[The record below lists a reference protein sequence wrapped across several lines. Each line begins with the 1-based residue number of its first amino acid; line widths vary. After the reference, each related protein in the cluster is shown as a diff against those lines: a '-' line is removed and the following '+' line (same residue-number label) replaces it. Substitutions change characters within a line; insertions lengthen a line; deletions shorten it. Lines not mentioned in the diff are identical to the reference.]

1 MGNFKNTI
9 LSHLES
15 ADPKAI
21 NRLQLRPVKLERKH
35 TIEEPGDEIKNLF
48 FIEEGIGSMTNTFK
62 DGAQVEVGMF
72 GSESVMGAS
81 YLMGTRR
88 SLNKIYMQLAGH
100 GFMCESEVALR
111 EFQRGESFH
120 DLALRYV
127 QAQLMQ
133 TAQSA
138 GCNAR
143 HELEQRLSRWL
154 LLCHDRAN
162 SDVMPITQEFLADML
177 GTGRPTVT
185 VTAKKLQK
193 QKMIEYRRGNVRI
206 IDRTRLERT
215 ACECYRIVR
224 EHLDNYAS
232 NGAKMGAIR

>member
-1 MGNFKNTI
+1 LGNFNNTI
-9 LSHLES
+9 LAHLDARTIE
-15 ADPKAI
+15 
-21 NRLQLRPVKLERKH
+21 RLQLRPVKLERKH
-35 TIEEPGDEIKNLF
+35 TIEEPGDEIKNLY

-72 GSESVMGAS
+72 GKESVMGAS
-81 YLMGTRR
+81 YLMGTRK

-100 GFMCESEVALR
+100 GFKCSSDVALR
-111 EFQRGESFH
+111 EFQRGEVFH

-143 HELEQRLSRWL
+143 HDLEQRLSRWL

-162 SDVMPITQEFLADML
+162 SDLMPITQEFLADML
-177 GTGRPTVT
+177 GSGRPTVT
-185 VTAKKLQK
+185 VTANKLQK
-193 QKMIEYRRGNVRI
+193 QGMIEYRRGNVRI
-206 IDRTRLERT
+206 IDRKRLEHT

-224 EHLDNYAS
+224 NHLDSYAS
-232 NGAKMGAIR
+232 KWAQAGSSA